1 MSRCGL
7 SPSSNC
13 GFYRTLRFSYV
24 GGAGRILRKV
34 ICLCLD
40 LPCICL
46 NTTCQV
52 KKLLK
57 HLWHV
62 WSSLSKGIWDCKSY
76 YKYCYQCQAYILQF
90 LLVLL
95 FFCCHLFHVFHV
107 YRHYYHYHYFCN
119 PVVVGDDDIRG
130 CPQPHRSHWR
140 PRRCCYY

>member
-13 GFYRTLRFSYV
+13 GLYRTLRFSYISS
-24 GGAGRILRKV
+24 AGRILRKV

-46 NTTCQV
+46 YTTCQV

-62 WSSLSKGIWDCKSY
+62 WSSLSKGIWACKSY
-76 YKYCYQCQAYILQF
+76 DKYCYQRRAYILQF
-90 LLVLL
+90 LFVLL
-95 FFCCHLFHVFHV
+95 FFCCH
-107 YRHYYHYHYFCN
+107 YFCN
-119 PVVVGDDDIRG
+119 CVVVGDDDIRG
-130 CPQPHRSHWR
+130 CQQPHRSRWR
-140 PRRCCYY
+140 PRRCRYYY